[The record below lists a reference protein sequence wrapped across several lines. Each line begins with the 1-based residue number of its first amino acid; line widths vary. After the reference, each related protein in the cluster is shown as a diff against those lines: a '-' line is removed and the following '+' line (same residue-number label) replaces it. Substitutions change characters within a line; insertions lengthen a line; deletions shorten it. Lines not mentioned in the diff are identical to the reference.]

1 MKFLFHVLGNNPIQ
15 ITYFIAQIVP
25 ALGAPSGCSLCPFHG
40 PNSGIYLIISLV
52 LIAAWRTAVTP
63 LSQPLLF
70 LCGFWYFLSPYTFT
84 QPAFC
89 GGLSQKQHT
98 SAMSVFKAIKRPC
111 RKAQGSCSQTSFHL
125 WSTESSG
132 HGGGGPHLSHD
143 PCHHGT
149 LVQLLLQGSR
159 PRELGLQGSGWLA
172 FLQSS
177 QGGPGEMKSQTC

>member
-25 ALGAPSGCSLCPFHG
+25 ALGAPSGCSLCPFHR
-40 PNSGIYLIISLV
+40 PQF
-52 LIAAWRTAVTP
+52 WH
-63 LSQPLLF
+63 LF
-70 LCGFWYFLSPYTFT
+70 GYFLTFDCCLEDSSYPSLPAPALPLWLLVFSFPLNFHSAWAT
-84 QPAFC
+84 PAFC

-149 LVQLLLQGSR
+149 LV
-159 PRELGLQGSGWLA
+159 
-172 FLQSS
+172 
-177 QGGPGEMKSQTC
+177 